1 MTATEPMT
9 WQQVWREGIAPQFD
23 RSQLLALR
31 DALRADDVRLLQGA
45 TTEPPPLLCVQDWE
59 CKGGCVISYAGVQ
72 TLGGFGTATVG
83 AAEQFFAEACHECGQ
98 LIGVPAAE
106 RHFLNWWD
114 DTPRAQAVPELLA
127 EVERALAGKV
137 AA

>member
-1 MTATEPMT
+1 MTATETMT

-23 RSQLLALR
+23 RAQLLALR
-31 DALRADDVRLLQGA
+31 EALANDDPRLLQGA

-59 CKGGCVISYAGVQ
+59 CKGACAISYAGVQ
-72 TLGGFGTATVG
+72 ALGGFGAATVG
-83 AAEQFFAEACHECGQ
+83 AVEEFFARACHECGERM
-98 LIGVPAAE
+98 GVPAAE
-106 RHFLNWWD
+106 RFFLNAWD
-114 DTPRAQAVPELLA
+114 DTPRAQIVPELLA